1 MRLMRWL
8 SAGKSLVGMRENV
21 GRYQMTHERLL
32 PDFRVDRPRSAAAAQ
47 TLSPTEEVPVQKTVM
62 NSEMKTTQAAGQCA
76 GIWQRVMNFFNELLP
91 RRKVA
96 TGNSGQPVVQG
107 ELSLDSVKVMRNDLS
122 DSDLEVVTRR
132 PVPERPMIGRN
143 AVATLKQTAGELIG
157 MGKS

>member
-1 MRLMRWL
+1 MRWL
-8 SAGKSLVGMRENV
+8 SAGKSLVGMREKV

-32 PDFRVDRPRSAAAAQ
+32 PDFRVDRQRPAAAAE
-47 TLSPTEEVPVQKTVM
+47 TLRSAEEEVPVQKTVM
-62 NSEMKTTQAAGQCA
+62 NSEMNTTQAAGQGA
-76 GIWQRVMNFFNELLP
+76 GMWRRVMNFFSELLP
-91 RRKVA
+91 RRKVT
-96 TGNSGQPVVQG
+96 TGKLSQPVIQG

-132 PVPERPMIGRN
+132 PVPERPMIGQN